1 MESVGMNDAGTP
13 DSGFIERLYAVMERE
28 LGSTD
33 WWPAETLFEIMVGAV
48 LTQNTAW
55 GNVDRS
61 LNALKAAGMLD
72 PYAIAVPEPAASRG
86 STPAETESAMRSG
99 SASGS
104 GTGANSPMLE
114 DLIRPSGFYRNKARA
129 LRSLSRWYVDRCGA
143 DPSGVADVPDDE
155 LRAELLSLFGIG
167 GETAD
172 DLMLYVFSRRTFV
185 ADTYAR
191 RLFAFLG
198 FAVPAGYPAFH
209 KAFAPVVLASGL
221 DVAQLQEF
229 HGLIDEF
236 GKAYRDEQA
245 KAESFLAGWR

>member
-1 MESVGMNDAGTP
+1 
-13 DSGFIERLYAVMERE
+13 MERE
-28 LGSTD
+28 LGPTD
-33 WWPAETLFEIMVGAV
+33 WWPADTPFEIMVGAV

-61 LNALKAAGMLD
+61 LKALKAAGMLE
-72 PYAIAVPEPAASRG
+72 PHAIAAVEPDSQA
-86 STPAETESAMRSG
+86 
-99 SASGS
+99 
-104 GTGANSPMLE
+104 LQ
-114 DLIRPSGFYRNKARA
+114 DLIRSSGFYRNKART

-143 DPSGVADVPDDE
+143 DPGGVAGVPDDA

-172 DLMLYVFSRRTFV
+172 DLMLYVFSRRAFV

-209 KAFAPVVLASGL
+209 KAFSPVVLASGL

-236 GKAYRDEQA
+236 GKAYRDDRA
-245 KAESFLAGWR
+245 KAASFLAGWR